1 MRFKVFIKEKL
12 LIITLLFFGIVTI
25 EIFLLAYQV
34 DSFIKI
40 YIPIIILGLYF
51 IAVLYEYFKKK
62 NFYNKL
68 QKILEELDEKYLI
81 TEIIENPN
89 FIDGKI
95 LKNILE
101 QINKSMIENV
111 NTYKY
116 LTEDYKEY
124 IELWIHEIKLPIA
137 ASKMVIENN
146 KNTVTKSIDEE
157 LDKIE
162 NYTEQALFYA
172 RSNTV
177 EKDYYI
183 RKCYLKD
190 IVNESIKKNKSI
202 LIQEKITMN
211 IHDLNIEVHTDSKW
225 IVFILNQIIQNS
237 VKYKKQEG
245 TTEIELYA
253 KQGKDNVI
261 LYIKDNGIG
270 IKKSEI
276 SRIFEKGFTGTN
288 GRLQNKKSTGIGL
301 YLCKKLCD
309 KLGIA
314 IEVESNENKGTE
326 IKLVFPQNSY
336 IALK

>member
-1 MRFKVFIKEKL
+1 MRFKDFIKEKL

-101 QINKSMIENV
+101 QINKSMFENV

-301 YLCKKLCD
+301 YLCKKLCG

-314 IEVESNENKGTE
+314 IEVESDENKGTE
-326 IKLVFPQNSY
+326 IKLVFPQDSY
-336 IALK
+336 IGIR

>member
-1 MRFKVFIKEKL
+1 MRFKDFIKEKL

-34 DSFIKI
+34 DNFIKI

-81 TEIIENPN
+81 TEIIKSPN

-101 QINKSMIENV
+101 QINKSMLENV

-190 IVNESIKKNKSI
+190 IVNESIKKNKSV

-237 VKYKKQEG
+237 VKYKIQEG

-270 IKKSEI
+270 IKRSEI

-314 IEVESNENKGTE
+314 IEVKSDENKGTE
-326 IKLVFPQNSY
+326 IKLVFPQDSY
-336 IALK
+336 IGIR